1 VAVAGGEWVGG
12 CPRQGTGGAELW
24 VGALS
29 LRFASHSAV
38 VPRSGGGWGE
48 ASSSYIP
55 MSFGLCL

>member
-1 VAVAGGEWVGG
+1 MAGGRWVGG

-29 LRFASHSAV
+29 LRFASHCDV

-48 ASSSYIP
+48 ASSAYILASY
-55 MSFGLCL
+55 G

>member
-1 VAVAGGEWVGG
+1 MEGGGWVGG
-12 CPRQGTGGAELW
+12 CPRQGMGGAELW

-48 ASSSYIP
+48 ASSSCIP